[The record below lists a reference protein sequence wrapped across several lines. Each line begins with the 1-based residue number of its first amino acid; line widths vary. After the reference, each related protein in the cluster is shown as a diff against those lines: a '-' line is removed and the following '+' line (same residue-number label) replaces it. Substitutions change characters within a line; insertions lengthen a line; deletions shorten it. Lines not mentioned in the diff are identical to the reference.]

1 MNKMIEMCWIKTIS
15 KS

>member
-1 MNKMIEMCWIKTIS
+1 MIEMCWIKTIS